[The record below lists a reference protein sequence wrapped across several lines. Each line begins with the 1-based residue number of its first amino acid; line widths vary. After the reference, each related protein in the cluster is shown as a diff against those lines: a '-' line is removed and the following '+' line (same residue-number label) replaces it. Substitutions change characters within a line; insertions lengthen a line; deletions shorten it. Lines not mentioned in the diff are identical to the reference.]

1 MEIYDYCKSVNMELT
16 VWKARLYDVIS
27 KIDHLP
33 TGHKQRM
40 YEEVNG
46 LHIIMA
52 ELDER
57 IEKLRTE
64 CPTEWKPAQDEIRGK
79 FSGLSNK
86 YNDTAGVLFDYDF
99 GG

>member
-1 MEIYDYCKSVNMELT
+1 
-16 VWKARLYDVIS
+16 
-27 KIDHLP
+27 
-33 TGHKQRM
+33 
-40 YEEVNG
+40 
-46 LHIIMA
+46 MA

-64 CPTEWKPAQDEIRGK
+64 CPTEWKPAQKEIRGK

>member
-27 KIDHLP
+27 KIEHLP
-33 TGHKQRM
+33 TGDKQRM

-52 ELDER
+52 ELEER
-57 IEKLRTE
+57 IENLRTE
-64 CPTEWKPAQDEIRGK
+64 CPTEWKPTQQEISNK
-79 FSGLSNK
+79 LSGLSSR

>member
-1 MEIYDYCKSVNMELT
+1 MEIYDYCKNVNMELT
-16 VWKARLYDVIS
+16 IWKARLHDAIS

-33 TGHKQRM
+33 TGAKQRM

-64 CPTEWKPAQDEIRGK
+64 CPTEWKPAQDETGEK
-79 FSGLSNK
+79 FSEMSSK
-86 YNDTAGVLFDYDF
+86 YSDTAGVRFDYDF